1 MQPWKDA
8 LALMRIPFSVFLMPV
23 FWLALASIPS
33 GEWHWQE
40 AVWVFIVLHFLLF
53 PASNGYNS
61 LIDKDD
67 TPVGGLR
74 KPPQVNMQLQIL
86 VLVFDLL
93 AIGFGFALNVFFGF
107 FVSVYWLVSRAY
119 SSPQIRLKKYPW
131 VSWLV
136 VALFQ
141 GGWTV
146 MMVWAGLMGREI
158 PLEEMGLWRWPLI
171 ASFFLAGSYPLTQVY
186 QHESDSR
193 RGDLTLSRIL
203 GIKGTFV
210 FAQIWMVVGAAL
222 LVFSMIAENA
232 IEPLFLVAAASIPS
246 FLYFFLWTRRVWIDQ
261 QQADFDNTMRYNI
274 ISSLSLSVGFI
285 LWVFVKV
292 FDVSLHLHP
301 NF

>member
-1 MQPWKDA
+1 
-8 LALMRIPFSVFLMPV
+8 MRIPFSVFLMPV